1 MAQHRGVEATKE
13 FAKQLGG
20 DFINLEDGESIIAA
34 FVGILQTD
42 GEENEPAGDEV
53 VWEEDRDGNSRSVEY
68 DPAEHEKGQIK
79 GRFSWNLYLRETG
92 EVKMLQRG
100 LKFYNKFFAAKKKG
114 QMTNWFEIER
124 DGTGLDTTYY
134 LKVKD
139 KISERE
145 LEEIRSLELH
155 DLDRSMTGGGGE
167 AGGSRKSRQRRPAT
181 SAPAKNNSSNGNG
194 VVSDT
199 IADELRQSL
208 KDLPNAGDTLAS
220 FKAKF
225 NVDKLKDLPA
235 GSADAARSWLA
246 ALAQSAPAEQ
256 QDSSVDPWE

>member
-1 MAQHRGVEATKE
+1 MAQHRGVEATRE

-53 VWEEDRDGNSRSVEY
+53 VWEEDGHGNSRSVEY

-79 GRFSWNLYLRETG
+79 GRFSWNLYLKDTG

-145 LEEIRSLELH
+145 LEEIRSLDLH

-167 AGGSRKSRQRRPAT
+167 AGGSGKQRHRPPT
-181 SAPAKNNSSNGNG
+181 SAPAKNSNGSGNG

-199 IADELRQSL
+199 VADELRQAL
-208 KDLPNAGDTLAS
+208 KDLPNANEAMAS

-225 NVDKLKDLPA
+225 NVGKLKDLPSTEEA
-235 GSADAARSWLA
+235 AARSWLA

-256 QDSSVDPWE
+256 QDSSVDPFE